1 MITTVDDMYQYCL
14 ERLNKENSLFY
25 RPAAFDIDINPAQ
38 QEWVENRYFEYDRFQ
53 KRMDDLR
60 VISVPPTVIAN
71 TGVAAPEE
79 EIFAVPYDDT
89 VGAGVS
95 YGYWHML
102 SVEVKV
108 NYQEGECGPEWC
120 MGRVLR
126 RDQRTAIKTD
136 PFNRPST
143 ENGKVFYWMEG
154 NNVRVWLGVGTVS
167 YADEVKV
174 EYLRY
179 PIPIVLGPPAT
190 DCELPVHARKEICD
204 IVVRRKLESME
215 SPRYQSNAIEMSQ
228 SNE

>member
-1 MITTVDDMYQYCL
+1 MILSADDMYQYCL

-25 RPAAFDIDINPAQ
+25 RPEAFNIDINPAQ

-60 VISVPPTVIAN
+60 IISVGPTIIDN
-71 TGVAAPEE
+71 TGASSPEG
-79 EIFAVPYDDT
+79 EIFPLPYSDSDD
-89 VGAGVS
+89 S
-95 YGYWHML
+95 LNFGYWHML

-108 NYQEGECGPEWC
+108 NYQDDECGPEWC

-136 PFNRPST
+136 PFNRPNT
-143 ENGKVFYWMEG
+143 ENGKVFYWLEG
-154 NNVRVWLGVGTVS
+154 NNVRVWLGVGTTS
-167 YADEVKV
+167 YADQIRI

-179 PIPIVLGPPAT
+179 PVRITLGPPAT

-204 IVVRRKLESME
+204 IVVRRKLESIE
-215 SPRYQSNAIEMSQ
+215 SPRFQTSVIDMSQ